1 MMKSLSKKRMK
12 RKKRYIELGNIETIR
27 IILKEKEVNNET
39 TEY

>member
-1 MMKSLSKKRMK
+1 VNTQDIFKRMK